1 MRILSLFLAIF
12 VLFGCQSTNITQT
25 VNLEEWRF
33 EEAKKEINNYKE
45 EAYKFSLEEKIS
57 LYNSA
62 IEAIEDSALWFC
74 NEYAVDKN
82 KCSNFK
88 YYYIQ
93 DESFNAFATEN
104 NGEYQIYLH
113 TGVFNKINTIEETGF
128 IVAHELA
135 HHINN
140 HIDASKRNAIV
151 GETLGSLAGIILAG
165 AIMKGNTTERD
176 SIERGLDIG
185 SSLGGSIG
193 ETYGAQ
199 YAFSSLQELEADFT
213 AIIIFMNAFLDLN
226 IAKKLAIKTA
236 ASSSISERFL
246 QTHPSGPRR
255 LASFN
260 YNFENQRKLY
270 NEIMSNSEIGCKDN
284 PDPDWCYETLKDYN
298 KAVNESDYFKI
309 RQKLLKDEGFK
320 PFIKLVN

>member
-1 MRILSLFLAIF
+1 MKIFCLFLAISI
-12 VLFGCQSTNITQT
+12 LFGCQSTNITQL
-25 VNLEEWRF
+25 VSMEEWRI

-45 EAYKFSLEEKIS
+45 ETYKYPLEEKIS

-62 IEAIEDSALWFC
+62 IEAIEESALWFC

-104 NGEYQIYLH
+104 NGEYQIYLY
-113 TGVFNKINTIEETGF
+113 TGVFNKINTVEETAF

-140 HIDASKRNAIV
+140 HIDASKRNAII
-151 GETLGSLAGIILAG
+151 GETIGSLAGIMLAG
-165 AIMKGNTTERD
+165 AIMKGNTTETD
-176 SIERGLDIG
+176 SIETGLDIG
-185 SSLGGSIG
+185 SSLGGTIG
-193 ETYGAQ
+193 KTYGAQ
-199 YAFSSLQELEADFT
+199 YAFSDVQELEADFT
-213 AIIIFMNAFLDLN
+213 AIIILMNAFLNLN

-246 QTHPSGPRR
+246 QTHPSGPSR
-255 LASFN
+255 
-260 YNFENQRKLY
+260 
-270 NEIMSNSEIGCKDN
+270 
-284 PDPDWCYETLKDYN
+284 
-298 KAVNESDYFKI
+298 
-309 RQKLLKDEGFK
+309 
-320 PFIKLVN
+320 